1 MNKVVLKE
9 FEKRLLVI
17 DIMLYCV
24 FIVVGFFLIKI
35 PVFETLNTVEY
46 ASALFYMFAFFSL
59 LAYFANRREGNYEL
73 LMFGFI
79 NVCVASFILI
89 YEGYPDFGFIL
100 ADGVLIYSLGNV
112 LNKGYNCGIL
122 LKEKNINFFI
132 KVSVTILLLFLGVF
146 AVSSLYT
153 KPEAGNMIL
162 GYYFVIFGLLSLI
175 EPLMEIIM
183 KNQRVEKLVN
193 GFMSNG
199 VEEEKEE
206 KHEKKVKEVKK
217 QKPVSK
223 KKKISKEK

>member
-17 DIMLYCV
+17 DIMLYCL
-24 FIVVGFFLIKI
+24 FIVVVYFLIKI
-35 PVFETLNTVEY
+35 PIFETLNTVEY

-89 YEGYPDFGFIL
+89 YECYPDFGFIL

-183 KNQRVEKLVN
+183 KNPKVEKLVN
-193 GFMSNG
+193 SFMSYG

-206 KHEKKVKEVKK
+206 KQEKKVKEVKK

-223 KKKISKEK
+223 KKKISNEK